1 MLDDHAGEV
10 IVDMEDRSVLIY
22 ELKEKILSKIECFDN
37 QRQIFQEIF
46 SEIDVDGSN
55 SINKFE
61 FREFLRLLELKY
73 RFVKFLR
80 VIFVLFDRA
89 MCYTVLFVVMR
100 DLPGSSE
107 HWTGTDRIPYH
118 SMIWQLCCLMMTTTT
133 NMDRLFVVWDGSVAQ
148 KQKSQ

>member
-73 RFVKFLR
+73 RFVKFLQEKIFIFYR
-80 VIFVLFDRA
+80 V
-89 MCYTVLFVVMR
+89 MCYIMLFVVMR
-100 DLPGSSE
+100 DLPGSFE
-107 HWTGTDRIPYH
+107 HWTGTDRIPCH

-133 NMDRLFVVWDGSVAQ
+133 NMERLFVVWDGGVAQ
-148 KQKSQ
+148 K

>member
-1 MLDDHAGEV
+1 MLNDHVGEV

-73 RFVKFLR
+73 RFVKFLQEKIFIFYR
-80 VIFVLFDRA
+80 V
-89 MCYTVLFVVMR
+89 MCYIMLFVVMR
-100 DLPGSSE
+100 DLPGSFE
-107 HWTGTDRIPYH
+107 HWTGTDRIPCH

-133 NMDRLFVVWDGSVAQ
+133 NMERLFVVWDGGVAQ
-148 KQKSQ
+148 K